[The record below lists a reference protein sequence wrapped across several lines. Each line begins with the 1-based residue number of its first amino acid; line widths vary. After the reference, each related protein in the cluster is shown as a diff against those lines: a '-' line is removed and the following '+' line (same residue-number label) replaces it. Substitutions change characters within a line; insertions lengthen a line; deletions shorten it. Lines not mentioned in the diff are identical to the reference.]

1 MRKFVPSVA
10 AMVVVSLFAWS
21 IVGCHADDNDPK
33 GQADELEDPVR
44 REHAVS
50 RLQSIYGGL
59 LVETK
64 GDRTQQKVKD
74 FCDATHAQ
82 LTQVYVGHPEDT
94 QNGLKVLRLIGE
106 MREPRALPALIKA
119 LAWTAEITEEHAIA
133 AASTMTVIDIPADK
147 RSEVVSSVSGA
158 LERIDGARPV
168 DNRMRKSFIEVLGK
182 LGDKAA
188 TPVLIKVAMTQS
200 ESQNFL
206 FNILAAQQLVKLA
219 DPTALPAM
227 IKALYLFGADNPA
240 MRMND
245 VATSALI
252 AIGRP
257 ALQPLLDTLAGKNQD
272 VNKLTE
278 QYIAAIRQRDP
289 NAASQMNAKALI
301 ANEATFTLGKLGYRE
316 ALEPLT
322 AETQSTDEGVRFGAA
337 IALVSINRQASD
349 TAGIYATLKTVYDG
363 LKKVMRPQMLVAIR
377 HLYAP
382 EVMPFL
388 LDLAKKPE
396 DELPE
401 IRLHAFGG
409 YAMLANKAESA
420 ALKPIIDKEEDW
432 KVQMSEYLP
441 VLAAAAQCDEN
452 VDCWVGMLKNKDKV
466 IVRKAANM
474 LARYGRDNEKAIAGL
489 AEGLGHADL
498 EARVE
503 ILSAL
508 DFIATKGSKVAVERI
523 DQLEATEDGR
533 SIWNNFKRE
542 ALPAR
547 ARLLL
552 RTQG

>member
-1 MRKFVPSVA
+1 MRRFVPSLAVA
-10 AMVVVSLFAWS
+10 VLVSFSAVSL
-21 IVGCHADDNDPK
+21 VGCHADDNDPK
-33 GQADELEDPVR
+33 GQAEELDDPVR
-44 REHAVS
+44 REHAVN
-50 RLQSIYGGL
+50 RLQSIYGQL
-59 LVETK
+59 LVTTK
-64 GDRTQQKVKD
+64 GDRTQQPVKD

-82 LTQVYVGHPEDT
+82 LTKVYLEHPEDT
-94 QNGLKVLRLIGE
+94 QNGLRILRLVGE
-106 MREPRALPALIKA
+106 MREPRTLPALIKA
-119 LAWTAEITEEHAIA
+119 LSWTAEITEEHAIA
-133 AASTMTVIDIPADK
+133 AASTMTIIEIPADK
-147 RSEVVSSVSGA
+147 KSEVVSAVAAA

-188 TPVLIKVAMTQS
+188 TPTLIKVALTQS

-219 DPTALPAM
+219 DPTSVPAM
-227 IKALYLFGADNPA
+227 VKALYLFGVDNPA

-245 VATSALI
+245 VATSALV
-252 AIGRP
+252 AVGRP
-257 ALQPLLDTLAGKNQD
+257 ALQPLLDTLAGKNAD
-272 VNKLTE
+272 VKKIVD
-278 QYIAAIRQRDP
+278 QYLAAIRQRDP
-289 NAASQMNAKALI
+289 NAAAQMNAAALI
-301 ANEATFTLGKLGYRE
+301 SNEATFTLGKLGYRE
-316 ALEPLT
+316 ALEPLI
-322 AETQSTDEGVRFGAA
+322 AETKSTDEGVRFGAA
-337 IALVSINRQASD
+337 IALVSINRDAGD
-349 TAGIYATLKTVYDG
+349 TAKIYETLKTVYDG
-363 LKKVMRPQMLVAIR
+363 LKKIMRPQLLVAIR

-409 YAMLANKAESA
+409 YAMLANKAESE

-452 VDCWVGMLKNKDKV
+452 IDCWIGKLKDKDKV

-489 AEGLGHADL
+489 ADRLNHPDL

-508 DFIATKGSKVAVERI
+508 DFIATKGSKDAVQKI
-523 DQLEATEDGR
+523 DDLEKTEDGR

-542 ALPAR
+542 ALPTR
-547 ARLLL
+547 SRLLL
-552 RTQG
+552 RGQH